1 MFSLLEKREARAGI
15 GLALTS
21 LSPLIAGALGL
32 PLLVTRRKA
41 SLWFVLAML
50 VLMIYS
56 LTLIGFQG
64 VKDFIGLLRL
74 SSQGEGYGLNQAS
87 MYNLLGF
94 LIRSFPSVNIDKIR
108 SIAWAASILSI
119 LAMCIYWWNK
129 QERLNIKHICM
140 AVVLATFTAPHL
152 HLHGLSYLLLPLL
165 GITIMLYDQG
175 RKEIALLLIPIT
187 STILLLI
194 LFLASG
200 WNFAIYYLLML
211 FMFIAL
217 ITYKPE
223 DTTRRNFSS

>member
-1 MFSLLEKREARAGI
+1 
-15 GLALTS
+15 
-21 LSPLIAGALGL
+21 
-32 PLLVTRRKA
+32 
-41 SLWFVLAML
+41 
-50 VLMIYS
+50 
-56 LTLIGFQG
+56 
-64 VKDFIGLLRL
+64 
-74 SSQGEGYGLNQAS
+74 

-108 SIAWAASILSI
+108 SIAWAVSILSI